1 MEHSIEGHEIC
12 GGNEVLGEVPM
23 RHMKLPLARNG
34 SLLRGDVGWV
44 KAGLGGMQRLEV
56 LRQSL
61 DLSQAFQLE
70 WVIVGGKSDVF
81 IFEASL

>member
-1 MEHSIEGHEIC
+1 M
-12 GGNEVLGEVPM
+12 LGEVPI
-23 RHMKLPLARNG
+23 RHMKLPLARYG

-56 LRQSL
+56 LGQSL
-61 DLSQAFQLE
+61 DLSQAFHLE